1 MAVLTRAPENPGE
14 TYVKA
19 VEMLRKEPLASYAMV
34 ARVLGVG
41 RERVR
46 QIAEQSGAAQVR
58 KKARLNLERKMRS
71 TMKDSK

>member
-1 MAVLTRAPENPGE
+1 MAVLTRAPKDPGE
-14 TYVKA
+14 TYTKA

-41 RERVR
+41 RERIR
-46 QIAEQSGAAQVR
+46 QIAVQSGTAKLR
-58 KKARLNLERKMRS
+58 KNARLNLERKMRS